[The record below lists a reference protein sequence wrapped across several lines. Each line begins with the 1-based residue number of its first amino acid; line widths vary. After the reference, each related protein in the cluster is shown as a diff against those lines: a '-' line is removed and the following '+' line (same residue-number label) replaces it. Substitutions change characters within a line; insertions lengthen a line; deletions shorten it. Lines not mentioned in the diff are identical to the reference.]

1 MTYCFVYQ
9 MSYED
14 TIRETSIE
22 IVGDAQNPLQQKQI
36 KTSSE
41 TVSDYKCYCRDICL
55 NVVIDKS
62 YDKIGGPGT
71 HVEIDES
78 KFGKRKYNRGHVIEG
93 QWVLGGICR
102 ETKEIFLVT
111 VPSHDKETLIPII
124 KDKIKPGTTILSD
137 CWKTYDCLEKED
149 FLHLNVNHSL
159 NFVDPATGCHTQN
172 IENLWWQIKRSLPDT
187 FTRHDQLYLHLSE
200 YLWRNMKRKCDDLF
214 REFLKDAAKYFPGQ

>member
-1 MTYCFVYQ
+1 

-41 TVSDYKCYCRDICL
+41 TVSDYKRYCCDICL
-55 NVVIDKS
+55 NVVIDNS

-78 KFGKRKYNRGHVIEG
+78 KFGKRKYNCGHVIEG

-102 ETKEIFLVT
+102 ETKEFFLVT
-111 VPSHDKETLIPII
+111 VPSRDKETLIPII
-124 KDKIKPGTTILSD
+124 KNKIKPGTTILSD

-159 NFVDPATGCHTQN
+159 NFVDPTTGCYTQN
-172 IENLWWQIKRSLPDT
+172 IENL
-187 FTRHDQLYLHLSE
+187 
-200 YLWRNMKRKCDDLF
+200 
-214 REFLKDAAKYFPGQ
+214 